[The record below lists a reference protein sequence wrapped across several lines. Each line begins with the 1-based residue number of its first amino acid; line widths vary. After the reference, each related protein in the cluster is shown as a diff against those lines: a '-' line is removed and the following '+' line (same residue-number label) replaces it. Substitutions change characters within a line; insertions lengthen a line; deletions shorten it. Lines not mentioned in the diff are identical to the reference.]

1 MSNRLITE
9 GLNALAEAKIAVAG
23 AGGASW
29 GAPVTAGAGG
39 ASLAGA
45 GAAGSGGNFIGHA
58 INAAGVV
65 VSSIF
70 GSKDKNVID
79 NLVGT
84 PGLSELSSEQAVLI
98 RAGIDPWFTG
108 DQTPSAN
115 PRLTDKFYYYK
126 DLFDLLGKR
135 PSRQPISKAA
145 LLASGLMSR
154 SRQPISAEE
163 LQKAGITDQM
173 IQQAM
178 QAAKQEVA
186 QDAKGRTRTKRT
198 SKELTVYLTI
208 SLAAILAAGF
218 TIDQARRTIRRVR
231 NNIQTRKTS
240 MDIVKLASMGNTKGA
255 EAILKKE
262 FNKTGVNLDKI
273 SSALQGASESDMKLA
288 AKILRQELDL

>member
-29 GAPVTAGAGG
+29 GAPAT
-39 ASLAGA
+39 
-45 GAAGSGGNFIGHA
+45 AGSGGGLIGHA

-65 VSSIF
+65 VSTIF

-126 DLFDLLGKR
+126 DMFDLLGKR

-145 LLASGLMSR
+145 LLASGLTSR

-163 LQKAGITDQM
+163 LQKAGITQQM
-173 IQQAM
+173 IQQAQ

-186 QDAKGRTRTKRT
+186 RDAKSRTRTKRT

-273 SSALQGASESDMKLA
+273 SSALQGASKSDMKVA